1 MANEALVAA
10 IKRIVSL
17 SRSSTPGSLD
27 EAYAGYRDL
36 FGSPDFLTYRPEDQ
50 RQALRLMI
58 LAKNAPRPPS
68 ANMIEAHRAA
78 VPALT
83 ELVSAYGEPADH
95 EMLGVCHL
103 LLGHE
108 ESASRIFRAGL
119 AIERERSPG
128 SDLCGE
134 LMKRISMI

>member
-10 IKRIVSL
+10 VKRIVNL
-17 SRSSTPGSLD
+17 SRGGNLD
-27 EAYAGYRDL
+27 DAYNGYRDL
-36 FGSPDFLTYRPEDQ
+36 FSSQEFTTYRPEDQ

-68 ANMIEAHRAA
+68 ASMLAAHQAA

-83 ELVSAYGEPADH
+83 ELVSVHAEPADH
-95 EMLGVCHL
+95 EMLGICHV
-103 LLGHE
+103 LLGNE
-108 ESASRIFRAGL
+108 ASASAIFRAGL
-119 AIERERSPG
+119 NIERARSAG

-134 LMKRISMI
+134 LMKRISAL